1 MSTRNGEE
9 KWKLEKIASLLI
21 RGSTSYA
28 WPRRC
33 MKYRPLV
40 TLFSQ
45 SPTTR
50 DIFQVYVFWLY
61 IFTFS
66 WFNLVGCILT
76 IQFSFKCKH
85 ITILTYK
92 ACPPPSPPP
101 QELSVTLMC
110 PFSNHTYASFPNLI
124 LFRLINYWL
133 VLICDLTVSGLLKIK
148 LVCSVYFHRVCHKI
162 LAFLPLASRL
172 ISFLSGLGACN

>member
-21 RGSTSYA
+21 RGSTLYA

-92 ACPPPSPPP
+92 ACPPSPPP
-101 QELSVTLMC
+101 PIIVSDLNV
-110 PFSNHTYASFPNLI
+110 PFFKPHICEFSEPHSFSSRKL
-124 LFRLINYWL
+124 
-133 VLICDLTVSGLLKIK
+133 LTSTNIRFDCLRPVK
-148 LVCSVYFHRVCHKI
+148 
-162 LAFLPLASRL
+162 
-172 ISFLSGLGACN
+172 N